1 MMLDFNLQYVMN
13 FIKQMERINTI
24 HQLISAERTGSP
36 TTFAKKIG
44 LSRSQLYNMLDF
56 IKDLDAPVRYCKK
69 RESFYYESSYE
80 LILNYSLKTI
90 TCDELKEIYGGFC
103 LNSVL
108 PDNSFGSLFV

>member
-1 MMLDFNLQYVMN
+1 MLDFNLQYVMN

-56 IKDLDAPVRYCKK
+56 IKELDAPVRYCKK

-90 TCDELKEIYGGFC
+90 TCDELKEIYGGFH
-103 LNSVL
+103 LRPILLDGAMVNL
-108 PDNSFGSLFV
+108 Q

>member
-24 HQLISAERTGSP
+24 HQLISTERTGSP
-36 TTFAKKIG
+36 TNFAKKIG

-69 RESFYYESSYE
+69 RESFYYESSFE

-90 TCDELKEIYGGFC
+90 TCDELKEIRGGYSFC
-103 LNSVL
+103 PVL
-108 PDNSFGSLFV
+108 LDNSILNLFM

>member
-1 MMLDFNLQYVMN
+1 MLDFNLQYVMN
-13 FIKQMERINTI
+13 FIKQMERINRI

-69 RESFYYESSYE
+69 RESFYYESSFE

-90 TCDELKEIYGGFC
+90 TCDELKEICGGYS
-103 LNSVL
+103 LHSVIA
-108 PDNSFGSLFV
+108 DTGFRSLFV

>member
-1 MMLDFNLQYVMN
+1 MN

-56 IKDLDAPVRYCKK
+56 IKELDAPVRYCKK

-90 TCDELKEIYGGFC
+90 TCDELKEIYGGFH
-103 LNSVL
+103 LRPILLDGAMVNL
-108 PDNSFGSLFV
+108 Q